1 MSRAGHNRVWGS
13 QWQDCEALI
22 LKDERQER
30 EWHPWEIWTERGK
43 LWSDRK
49 KENNKQNQGHTT
61 LLRLTKNFMFL
72 KLKTCNSSD
81 QHPVY
86 KLHWWELSSST
97 CSYSRRKTEQA
108 SNVSPNENS
117 FSENQPQSRR
127 KPWHNIQ
134 NCIKYL
140 HSSICGPGARIRSA
154 YIKEK
159 MKW

>member
-1 MSRAGHNRVWGS
+1 MRLTVIR
-13 QWQDCEALI
+13 
-22 LKDERQER
+22 
-30 EWHPWEIWTERGK
+30 
-43 LWSDRK
+43 LWSTDSEGWETRWGVVSLGDLNRKRKIVVWQK
-49 KENNKQNQGHTT
+49 KENNKQNQGHPT

-72 KLKTCNSSD
+72 KMKTCNPSG
-81 QHPVY
+81 QHPVF

-127 KPWHNIQ
+127 KPWHNIP

-140 HSSICGPGARIRSA
+140 QPSICGPGARIRSA